1 MGRAVTPAQ
10 AKIAAWRRDPVLFVR
25 EQFGVEPDAWQVDV
39 LRAFA
44 DPAITRIAMQAC
56 AGPGKSSVLAW
67 CGWNFL
73 LCYADMGY
81 HPTGLATAV
90 SADNLKDN
98 LWKELAVWHGR
109 SPMLQRVFVWTKE
122 RIFAVDHPQT
132 WWLSARSWSKKAN
145 PDEQGRTLSGLHARY
160 ILYLIDESGDI
171 APSVAR
177 AAEQG
182 LGNCQWGK
190 IMQAGNPT
198 SHEGMLY
205 QAATVQR
212 HLWQL
217 ISITG
222 DPDDPRRSPRI
233 SLEWAREQIALYGR
247 ENPWVMAYILGLF
260 PPSSIN
266 ALLGPDEVNAA
277 LGKHLR
283 EDQYDWAQKRL
294 GVDVA
299 RFGDDRTV
307 LFPRQG
313 LASFTPT
320 VLRGM
325 RTTDIAA
332 RIMQLKGT
340 FKSEVELV
348 DDTGHWGHGVID
360 NLLAAGHSPLAIMFH
375 APALDP
381 RYKNRRAEMWIEM
394 AEWVKRGGALPV
406 VPELVGELT
415 TPTYTF
421 VQGKFMLEDKD
432 QIKARLG
439 RSPDLAD
446 ALALTFAIPDQP
458 RFDGLLPGRRA
469 DGQGKVLVEYDPFAE
484 EPTR

>member
-1 MGRAVTPAQ
+1 MG
-10 AKIAAWRRDPVLFVR
+10 WH
-25 EQFGVEPDAWQVDV
+25 
-39 LRAFA
+39 
-44 DPAITRIAMQAC
+44 
-56 AGPGKSSVLAW
+56 
-67 CGWNFL
+67 FL
-73 LCYADMGY
+73 LCRGRVGA
-81 HPTGLATAV
+81 HPQGMATSV
-90 SADNLKDN
+90 TTDNLKDN
-98 LWKELAVWHGR
+98 LWKEFAIWYGISDTLKEA
-109 SPMLQRVFVWTKE
+109 FEWTKE
-122 RIFAVDHPQT
+122 QIFSREYPRT
-132 WWLSARSWSKKAN
+132 WFLSARSWSKKAN
-145 PDEQGRTLSGLHARY
+145 PEEQGRTLSGLHSKN
-160 ILYLIDESGDI
+160 ILYLIDESGGI
-171 APSVAR
+171 APPVGR

-182 LGNCQWGK
+182 LANCEWGK
-190 IMQAGNPT
+190 IIQAGNPT

-205 QAATVQR
+205 QAASAQR
-212 HLWQL
+212 HLWYL

-233 SLEWAREQIALYGR
+233 SLDWAREQIGLYGR

-277 LGKHLR
+277 MGKHLR
-283 EDQYDWAQKRL
+283 EDQYNWSQKRL

-307 LFPRQG
+307 IFPRQG

-332 RIMQLKGT
+332 RIQQIKRD

-360 NLLAAGHSPLAIMFH
+360 NLLTAGHSPIGIQFH

-394 AEWVKRGGALPV
+394 AEWIKRGGALPP

-421 VQGKFMLEDKD
+421 AQGKFLLEDKD
-432 QIKARLG
+432 LIKVRLG

-458 RFDGLLPGRRA
+458 KSEGLLPGSRG
-469 DGQGKVLVEYDPFAE
+469 GQGRVLVEWDPMGEVRYVE
-484 EPTR
+484 EG

>member
-1 MGRAVTPAQ
+1 MTPAQ

-25 EQFGVEPDAWQVDV
+25 EQFHVEPDAWQADV

-44 DPAITRIAMQAC
+44 DPSIPRIAMQAC
-56 AGPGKSSVLAW
+56 AGPGKSTVLAW

-73 LCYADMGY
+73 VCYADMGY
-81 HPTGLATAV
+81 HPVGLATSV

-98 LWKELAVWHGR
+98 LWKEFAVWHAK
-109 SPMLQRVFVWTKE
+109 SPFLSAAFTWQKE
-122 RIFAVDHPQT
+122 RIFANDHQQT
-132 WWLSARSWSKKAN
+132 WFLSARSWSKTAN

-160 ILYLIDESGDI
+160 ILYLIDESGGI
-171 APSVAR
+171 HPAVVR

-182 LGNCQWGK
+182 LSTGRWGK
-190 IMQAGNPT
+190 IIQAGNPT
-198 SHEGMLY
+198 SHDGMLY
-205 QAATVQR
+205 QAATTQR
-212 HLWQL
+212 HLW
-217 ISITG
+217 SVMAITG

-233 SLEWAREQIALYGR
+233 NLDWAREQITLYGR
-247 ENPWVMAYILGLF
+247 ENPWVMAYILGQF

-266 ALLGPDEVNAA
+266 ALLGPDEVAA
-277 LGKHLR
+277 AMQRHYR
-283 EDQYDWAQKRL
+283 APEYDWAQKRL

-307 LFPRQG
+307 IFPRQG
-313 LASFTPT
+313 LASFAPT
-320 VLRGM
+320 ILRGM

-332 RIMQLKGT
+332 RIQQIKRD
-340 FKSEVELV
+340 FASEVELV

-360 NLLAAGHSPLAIMFH
+360 NLLTAGHSPIGIQFH

-394 AEWVKRGGALPV
+394 AEWVKRGGALPPL
-406 VPELVGELT
+406 PELSGELT
-415 TPTYTF
+415 APTYTF
-421 VQGKFMLEDKD
+421 FQGKLQLEEKD

-458 RFDGLLPGRRA
+458 KSAGLVTGSHGQQGR
-469 DGQGKVLVEYDPFAE
+469 VLVEYDPYADSA
-484 EPTR
+484 